1 MELHSLYSIYVSVY
15 LALVCIK
22 SSEFKPLSSLKWKN
36 ETQVRIEA
44 IKKAIMEQ
52 LGLESPHISGMN
64 ISRSEEEEMYKLY
77 LERVRQSSQ
86 NTGLWNKRST
96 RIHSVNSIILKGTIL
111 ENTNRTNDLNNNK
124 QHLYFNV
131 SIANN
136 ILVFPKVKILK
147 GELKLYKRMDQN
159 SNSHQKR
166 IRIDGNPQLVR
177 VYKLF
182 KPATKRAEIQPNF
195 LGSKV
200 ITSNSEKAETF
211 DIQKTVEHWI
221 NYPQENYGLEF
232 ELLSWSSGHKHGSE
246 DKASIEV
253 ELEIEVQKVFKEVRT
268 RRESYTEDCQGNQ
281 IHCCRRSLHVSFE
294 EIGWSDW
301 IRAPSSYNAF
311 YCDGTCPQ
319 KYKLATMHTL
329 IKSKMNRLSNGAI
342 PAPCCVPAS
351 YEPLTLLHFNSND
364 KLILTAFD
372 DMIVSKC
379 HCS

>member
-1 MELHSLYSIYVSVY
+1 MELHRYYSIYVSIY
-15 LALVCIK
+15 LALVCIE
-22 SSEFKPLSSLKWKN
+22 SGELQPQSSLGRKD

-44 IKKAIMEQ
+44 IKKAVMEQ
-52 LGLESPHISGMN
+52 LGVEKPLMSGMN
-64 ISRSEEEEMYKLY
+64 ISRTEEEEMYKLY
-77 LERVRQSSQ
+77 LQRVRKSNPS
-86 NTGLWNKRST
+86 LSNKKSVRMN
-96 RIHSVNSIILKGTIL
+96 SVNAVILKGTTL
-111 ENTNRTNDLNNNK
+111 ENTSRTNDMNSNK
-124 QHLYFNV
+124 QRLYFNV
-131 SIANN
+131 STAKSIF
-136 ILVFPKVKILK
+136 VFPKIKILR
-147 GELKLYKRMDQN
+147 GELKFYKRICQN
-159 SNSHQKR
+159 ANLHQK
-166 IRIDGNPQLVR
+166 RIDGNPQLVR
-177 VYKLF
+177 VYNLF
-182 KPATKRAEIQPNF
+182 KPATKRAEIQPHF

-200 ITSNSEKAETF
+200 ITSNFEKAETF

-232 ELLSWSSGHKHGSE
+232 ELLPWPSSNKHDSE
-246 DKASIEV
+246 DKMSIEV
-253 ELEIEVQKVFKEVRT
+253 ELEIEVQKIYKEVRT
-268 RRESYTEDCQGNQ
+268 RRESYTEDCQRNQ
-281 IHCCRRSLHVSFE
+281 IRCCRRSLHVSFE

-301 IRAPSSYNAF
+301 IRAPLSYNAF

-372 DMIVSKC
+372 NMIVSKC

>member
-1 MELHSLYSIYVSVY
+1 MELHTLYSIHVSIY
-15 LALVCIK
+15 LALTCIK
-22 SSEFKPLSSLKWKN
+22 SSEFKPLSSLKRRN

-44 IKKAIMEQ
+44 IKKAIVEQ

-77 LERVRQSSQ
+77 LQRVRQSNQ
-86 NTGLWNKRST
+86 NTGSWNKIST
-96 RIHSVNSIILKGTIL
+96 RINSVNSIFLKGTIW
-111 ENTNRTNDLNNNK
+111 EKSNRTTNDLNNNK

-147 GELKLYKRMDQN
+147 GELKFYKRMYQN

-166 IRIDGNPQLVR
+166 IDGNPQLIR
-177 VYKLF
+177 IYKLF
-182 KPATKRAEIQPNF
+182 KPATKRAEIQPHF

-232 ELLSWSSGHKHGSE
+232 ELLSWSSVHKHGSE
-246 DKASIEV
+246 DKVSIEV
-253 ELEIEVQKVFKEVRT
+253 ELEIEMQKVFKEVRT
-268 RRESYTEDCQGNQ
+268 RRESYTEDCQRNQ

-329 IKSKMNRLSNGAI
+329 IKSKMSRLSNGAI

-364 KLILTAFD
+364 KLMLTAFD